1 MLTVYSPGTIP
12 RTVTISSRIG
22 EAIFFPLTRMKSF
35 APPRSSRSS
44 TIKPASRRRYQAML
58 PDSILHEQIKIIGMV
73 VGPIHGDDKLGLR
86 IDLTLVGLGSDRQQ
100 RDKEEE
106 GDD

>member
-1 MLTVYSPGTIP
+1 
-12 RTVTISSRIG
+12 
-22 EAIFFPLTRMKSF
+22 
-35 APPRSSRSS
+35 
-44 TIKPASRRRYQAML
+44 ML

-106 GDD
+106 GDDLQGLEQHHAERIEWLLSRVEAEVIEHRGAPTPAPHASR